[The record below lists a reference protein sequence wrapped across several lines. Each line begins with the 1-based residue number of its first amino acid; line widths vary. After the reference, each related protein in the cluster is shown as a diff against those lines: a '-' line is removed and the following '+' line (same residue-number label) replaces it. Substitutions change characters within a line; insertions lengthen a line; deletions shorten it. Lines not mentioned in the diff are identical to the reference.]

1 VRRDGQRARDVR
13 QRAPEFRPIM
23 KGGMPVIS
31 GVGSTA
37 VRDAARSLPFNRK
50 KGVRGYQLVAG

>member
-1 VRRDGQRARDVR
+1 MRAAVQSRYGQGC
-13 QRAPEFRPIM
+13 RPIM

-37 VRDAARSLPFNRK
+37 PSP
-50 KGVRGYQLVAG
+50 RG